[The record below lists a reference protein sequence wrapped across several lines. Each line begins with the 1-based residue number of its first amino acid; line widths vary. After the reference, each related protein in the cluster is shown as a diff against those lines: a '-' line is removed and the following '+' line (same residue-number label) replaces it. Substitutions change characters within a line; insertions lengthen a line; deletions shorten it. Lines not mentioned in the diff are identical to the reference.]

1 MATSV
6 GFYLSAVIAAGII
19 FIGCRFLLAPSSA
32 ATAYGVPAGAEPHSR
47 AYLFAKGIRDIAS
60 GLFAAMLIAFGS
72 AHALGW
78 FMLIASIIPLSDA
91 VIVLHQGGSRTV
103 AFGVHGGTAV
113 AILIISGLLLLT
125 IFELVM
131 SALGERPLA
140 TISN

>member
-1 MATSV
+1 MATSI

-19 FIGCRFLLAPSSA
+19 FIGGRFLLAPSSA

-47 AYLFAKGIRDIAS
+47 AYLSAKGIRDIAS

-113 AILIISGLLLLT
+113 AILIISGLQL
-125 IFELVM
+125 ID
-131 SALGERPLA
+131 
-140 TISN
+140 